1 MEIYLIGIPAKSGL
15 KEEVEIEKIDYKL
28 DLVRD
33 KGFRLDILNAFFGSS
48 A

>member
-1 MEIYLIGIPAKSGL
+1 MTVNKAYNLL
-15 KEEVEIEKIDYKL
+15 KEEVEIEKIDSKL
-28 DLVRD
+28 DSVRD